1 MTKQSTMRSMCAIF
15 FLDAFLFRTLFFLV
29 VVVVVVVVV
38 LASVFFPIIC
48 VLYSWMGQSCT
59 ILKFCHGSE
68 LGFEGG
74 KSNDAYMVGGHD
86 SLGAWEC
93 QRRKRHDFW

>member
-1 MTKQSTMRSMCAIF
+1 MTKQSTMRSVCAIS
-15 FLDAFLFRTLFFLV
+15 FLDAFLFSTLFFLL
-29 VVVVVVVVV
+29 VVV
-38 LASVFFPIIC
+38 LVSVFFPIIC
-48 VLYSWMGQSCT
+48 VLYSWMGQLCT

-74 KSNDAYMVGGHD
+74 VSNDAYMVGGHD

-93 QRRKRHDFW
+93 QRRKRHDFR